1 MTEGV
6 EGTNGEPGLPEQDPR
21 DPERLL
27 GELPVE
33 SPPPEIV
40 LAAIRVFRYRAL
52 LALVLVMAFS
62 VIGVLVAHRYFG
74 PVTTDDVIA
83 AARHSGAT
91 YPIALEQ
98 DIGGIHVL
106 LWEVVVADVAAD
118 RRSTAYLHLQAWDE
132 SGASIQ
138 LRVTTLSIQGLAV
151 STIELGS
158 AGSCC
163 PSNEES
169 WVQFVAPR
177 GVASPIAADVEVISQ
192 PSSGGASSVLGTLH
206 FQTGAE
212 LP

>member
-1 MTEGV
+1 MTERV
-6 EGTNGEPGLPEQDPR
+6 EGTYGEPEPPGQDLR

-52 LALVLVMAFS
+52 LALVLVTALS
-62 VIGVLVAHRYFG
+62 VIGVFVAQRYFG
-74 PVTTDDVIA
+74 PVSTDDVIA
-83 AARHSGAT
+83 AARHSGGA
-91 YPIALEQ
+91 YPLALER
-98 DIGGIHVL
+98 DVGGIHVL
-106 LWEVVVADVAAD
+106 LWEVVAADVRGG
-118 RRSTAYLHLQAWDE
+118 RRTTAYLHLQAWDDF
-132 SGASIQ
+132 GASIE
-138 LRVTTLSIQGLAV
+138 LRVTRLAIQGLAV
-151 STIELGS
+151 PTTELGS

-177 GVASPIAADVEVISQ
+177 GVAPPITADVRVISQ
-192 PSSGGASSVLGTLH
+192 PPAGGASSVLGTLH
-206 FQTGAE
+206 FETGAE